1 MLSKNRKRKGTPS
14 LAKFHLV
21 VDHVTHRRTARIG
34 KDRSTAACTRA
45 GFHPPP
51 EPAAPLPVRD
61 ERGYLVGNVV
71 AASVGQSVAPQD
83 GLDRD
88 VVVLGADLHMVHREA
103 AVVPR
108 LLAGKHRG
116 PPGPPAI

>member
-34 KDRSTAACTRA
+34 KDRSPAERPRA
-45 GFHPPP
+45 GFHPTL
-51 EPAAPLPVRD
+51 EPADHLPVRD

-88 VVVLGADLHMVHREA
+88 VVVLGADLNMVHCEA
-103 AVVPR
+103 AVLR
-108 LLAGKHRG
+108 A
-116 PPGPPAI
+116 